1 MSSNFGDSST
11 SKESP
16 THGNGWLTVARGTT
30 MSQILDNH
38 RHGSLRA
45 TPKNKVFYQIHEAKD
60 RLGLSMLDMAVLV
73 AEKKLLLSAAL
84 GGILVEDG
92 ILEEGLDFGCTHMP
106 LCQNFVHGLVDL
118 RPEDGW
124 EVLRAGSHTINL
136 LAAEKGH
143 YRRLI
148 DSKSNASGRLVTR
161 EDVGLRHEELTRYL
175 AFEQSL
181 EDAAPTVRQEKRRAP
196 TAYDWEAAQLEAFR
210 LVYFEG
216 VPPSFGALIRHIQ
229 GWYIAKGGRV
239 PDESTLKRRLK
250 KFWTVFGPEAQDK
263 AA

>member
-1 MSSNFGDSST
+1 M
-11 SKESP
+11 P
-16 THGNGWLTVARGTT
+16 
-30 MSQILDNH
+30 
-38 RHGSLRA
+38 A
-45 TPKNKVFYQIHEAKD
+45 TPKNKVFYQLHEAKE
-60 RLGLSMLDMAVLV
+60 RLGLSMMDMAVLV

-84 GGILVEDG
+84 GGIWVQHCV
-92 ILEEGLDFGCTHMP
+92 LEEGLDFSFMFVP
-106 LCQNFVHGLVDL
+106 LSQEFVHGLVDL

-136 LAAEKGH
+136 LAAENG
-143 YRRLI
+143 YCRRLI
-148 DSKSNASGRLVTR
+148 DDTNHVSSRLVTR
-161 EDVGLRHEELTRYL
+161 EDVGLRHEELMRYL

-181 EDAAPTVRQEKRRAP
+181 EDAAPAMQHEKRRAP

-250 KFWTVFGPEAQDK
+250 KFWTIFGPEAQDK

>member
-1 MSSNFGDSST
+1 M
-11 SKESP
+11 P
-16 THGNGWLTVARGTT
+16 
-30 MSQILDNH
+30 
-38 RHGSLRA
+38 A
-45 TPKNKVFYQIHEAKD
+45 TPKNKVFYQIHEAKE

-84 GGILVEDG
+84 GGILVQHG
-92 ILEEGLDFGCTHMP
+92 VLEEGLDFSCIFVP
-106 LCQNFVHGLVDL
+106 LSQEFVHGLVDL

-136 LAAEKGH
+136 LAAENGY

-148 DSKSNASGRLVTR
+148 NDKNHASSRLVTR
-161 EDVGLRHEELTRYL
+161 EDVGLRHEELMRYL

-181 EDAAPTVRQEKRRAP
+181 EDAVPAVQQEKRRAP
-196 TAYDWEAAQLEAFR
+196 TAYDWEEAQLEAFR
-210 LVYFEG
+210 LVYFDG

-229 GWYIAKGGRV
+229 AWYIAKGGRV

>member
-1 MSSNFGDSST
+1 M
-11 SKESP
+11 P
-16 THGNGWLTVARGTT
+16 
-30 MSQILDNH
+30 
-38 RHGSLRA
+38 A
-45 TPKNKVFYQIHEAKD
+45 TPKNKVFYQIHEAKE

-73 AEKKLLLSAAL
+73 AERKLLLSAAL

-92 ILEEGLDFGCTHMP
+92 ILEEQLDFGCTYLP
-106 LCQNFVHGLVDL
+106 LCQHFVHGLVDL

-136 LAAEKGH
+136 LAAEKDH

-161 EDVGLRHEELTRYL
+161 EDVGLRHEELMRYL

-181 EDAAPTVRQEKRRAP
+181 EDVGPAVQQEKRRAP